1 MLQLYVYAPSIGE
14 TEREY
19 NLQVGE
25 SPIYRLYGVGNG
37 MGWNVQ
43 SGAKDLQGNGY
54 PV

>member
-14 TEREY
+14 TGREY

-25 SPIYRLYGVGNG
+25 SHISRLYGVG
-37 MGWNVQ
+37 NVQ
-43 SGAKDLQGNGY
+43 SGAKDLQANGY